1 MFLRVEI
8 MNKILLILV
17 MLVLSGCAE
26 KEEYENVILA
36 QMKQDKDIKDYG
48 IEPEIMTKCVV
59 DKSSNDMP
67 GLFLIDPER
76 RQAYKNYTKMLDLN
90 KSTDPQKT
98 LNDLRTSFG
107 DPKKLAEAHSNY
119 VESVVECMSGLVTGG
134 EEGLKKA
141 Q

>member
-1 MFLRVEI
+1 
-8 MNKILLILV
+8 MNKVLLIVV
-17 MLVLSGCAE
+17 MLVLNGCAE

-48 IEPEIMTKCVV
+48 IEPEIMTKCVI
-59 DKSSNDMP
+59 DKSSNNMP

-98 LNDLRTSFG
+98 LNDLRASFG

>member
-8 MNKILLILV
+8 MNKVLLIVV
-17 MLVLSGCAE
+17 MLVLNGCAE

-48 IEPEIMTKCVV
+48 IEPEIMTKCVI
-59 DKSSNDMP
+59 DKSSNNMP

-98 LNDLRTSFG
+98 LNDLRASFG